1 MVSILSYVKHLV
13 ESLTHLFYWLVCL
26 FLIEIEGL
34 PIFDTSGS
42 SVKPFK
48 LQTFYKW
55 LAFLL
60 SYYCSLMNRFVIFL
74 IASTFHILFKIVL
87 FMPR

>member
-13 ESLTHLFYWLVCL
+13 ESLIHLFYWLVSL

-48 LQTFYKW
+48 VQTFYKW

-60 SYYCSLMNRFVIFL
+60 FYYCSLMYYFFN
-74 IASTFHILFKIVL
+74 S
-87 FMPR
+87 

>member
-13 ESLTHLFYWLVCL
+13 ESLTHLLYQLVHL

-42 SVKPFK
+42 SVRPFK

-60 SYYCSLMNRFVIFL
+60 YYCCSLMNRFVFFN
-74 IASTFHILFKIVL
+74 S
-87 FMPR
+87 